1 MPASRPWCR
10 HRSRHLA
17 TAVGC
22 CCARPAPNHC
32 CASWSK
38 AWTAAPSGTAP
49 VPSRMRSSRPPIWH
63 DYGNTATGE
72 TEPMKRTPLIAGN
85 WKMHGS
91 RAAIDRFA
99 GTLQAADLPGGV
111 ELLVC
116 VPFVYLQRMRS
127 VLSAS
132 TVAVGAQNLAGEV
145 ESGAFTG
152 EVNGTMLADIGCSHV
167 IVGHSERRAL
177 YGESDGVVARK
188 VDAALSAGLRPILCI
203 GETLEQRDAG
213 ETEAVLQ
220 RQLRAVLDDRD
231 ARTLA
236 PLTIAY
242 EPVWAIGTGHS
253 ASAEQAQQAHDFIRE
268 QIAAKDVT

>member
-1 MPASRPWCR
+1 
-10 HRSRHLA
+10 
-17 TAVGC
+17 
-22 CCARPAPNHC
+22 
-32 CASWSK
+32 
-38 AWTAAPSGTAP
+38 
-49 VPSRMRSSRPPIWH
+49 
-63 DYGNTATGE
+63 
-72 TEPMKRTPLIAGN
+72 MKRTPLIAGN

-268 QIAAKDVT
+268 QIAAKDVTLSRSMRLLYGGSVKPDNAAGLFAGDDVDGALVGGASLDAASFSNIACAADPARKAD